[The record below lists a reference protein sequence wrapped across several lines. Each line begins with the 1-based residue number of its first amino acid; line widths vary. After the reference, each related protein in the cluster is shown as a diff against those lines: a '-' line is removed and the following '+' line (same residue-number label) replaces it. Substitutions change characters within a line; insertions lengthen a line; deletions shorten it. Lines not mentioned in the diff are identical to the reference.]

1 MDFAQIQKQ
10 KFEPLPE
17 LCDPFT
23 HQVPTIYRT
32 SKSRHFHGNA
42 IAKFLIW
49 YQNKNLK
56 LSQIILVI
64 AIFKLNV
71 FSTVTVQSNQSRS
84 DLETT
89 SRFNPEVSP
98 GPCSIR
104 STQKTKSSSRIQPMA
119 DLINKVNDLN
129 WNPQLINWFKVKKS
143 LLAKIRKDLKRDFT
157 LKIVQAFCHLKKHY
171 WNEEKFK
178 CFNIVQIQITILFR
192 MWNLLQN
199 YRVMGNHSIKLK

>member
-1 MDFAQIQKQ
+1 
-10 KFEPLPE
+10 
-17 LCDPFT
+17 
-23 HQVPTIYRT
+23 
-32 SKSRHFHGNA
+32 
-42 IAKFLIW
+42 
-49 YQNKNLK
+49 
-56 LSQIILVI
+56 
-64 AIFKLNV
+64 
-71 FSTVTVQSNQSRS
+71 
-84 DLETT
+84 
-89 SRFNPEVSP
+89 
-98 GPCSIR
+98 
-104 STQKTKSSSRIQPMA
+104 MA